1 MANVGYAT
9 LQIIPSAK
17 GFVPALNAQVAPG
30 LAAGGAAAGTK
41 FSGGFM
47 SSMKTMAG
55 PLAAMFAGTAVLGF
69 LKSAVSEGSHLAET
83 TSKIG
88 VIFEGSSAG
97 IMKWSENS
105 AKAMGMSQQL
115 ALDSAA
121 SFAIFGQSAGLTGES
136 LNGFS
141 TKLGGLSSDMASFFD
156 TSPEEAAVAISAA
169 LRGES
174 EPIRKYGVL
183 LNEAGNKAMALK
195 LGLISTTAEAL
206 TPANRVLAVN
216 AQIWE
221 QTTKAQGDFART
233 AGGVANKT
241 RTVSAEMT
249 NLKSK
254 IGGGLQPVVQ
264 KFLGVMSGI
273 LSLIGKIPGPVAVF
287 VAVFATVITAF
298 VLGKTA
304 VTLFN
309 LAFKALN
316 TLVKANYVVI
326 AIALI
331 VAGLVMLYTKSE
343 TFRKVVNAAFIAVA
357 KVVGAVVGGILTYI
371 SLFIKAYTFAITT
384 VLNVLSKIPVI
395 GDKFKGAS
403 EAVSRM
409 STGITSSLDK
419 MAKGASA
426 SFGKFATDL
435 VKVPSKAEE
444 AAAATK
450 KVAAE
455 KLAAATAAAKAA
467 AADKAKTAAAAS
479 VEGKKL
485 AATALK
491 ALPAS
496 IGASFI
502 KGVQGSTDTIKATF
516 TKLAAI
522 VKDIGNKKLVA
533 AVADTQKKILA
544 LATNRDAL
552 SESYKSAKES
562 LSSLKDEAKN
572 YLRSVSDA
580 VVASGNIANGRS
592 FTNMVRTL
600 TLSVTKAKEFN
611 NVIAGLKNA
620 GLNNTSLSQ
629 LVEAGPAAGLK
640 AAKALLASG
649 TGGVAII
656 NDLTTQLK
664 AQGDSIGKTI
674 TGSIYDAA
682 TLEAEAAVKKIGEDL
697 TTIETQIVSV
707 AAALA
712 KEIAK
717 ISKIA
722 APVWL
727 ADLVAQTSYTVP
739 KSVGVTNL
747 PKSTTTT
754 AKTTAKSDSAA
765 SVVINTYNPIAE
777 PTSVTISRT
786 MTKLAMIGAYDK

>member
-30 LAAGGAAAGTK
+30 MAAAGAASGAK

-47 SSMKTMAG
+47 GSMKTMAG

-69 LKSAVSEGSHLAET
+69 LKSAITEGSNLAET
-83 TSKIG
+83 VSKAN
-88 VIFEGSSAG
+88 VIFGSGAEAVN
-97 IMKWSENS
+97 KWSENS

-115 ALDSAA
+115 AIDSAS
-121 SFAIFGQSAGLTGES
+121 SFAVFGKSAGMTGDALS
-136 LNGFS
+136 GFA
-141 TKLGGLSSDMASFFD
+141 TKLGGLSSDMASFSN
-156 TSPEEAAVAISAA
+156 TSPEEAATAISAA

-174 EPIRKYGVL
+174 EPIRRYGVL

-216 AQIWE
+216 AQIWA
-221 QTTKAQGDFART
+221 QTTDAQGDFART

-249 NLKSK
+249 NLKAK
-254 IGGGLQPVVQ
+254 IGTGLQPVV
-264 KFLGVMSGI
+264 KTFLGFLAGLI
-273 LSLIGKIPGPVAVF
+273 SLIGKIPGPVAVF

-304 VTLFN
+304 ITLFN
-309 LAFKALN
+309 LGFKALN
-316 TLVKANYVVI
+316 TLVRTNYIVI

-331 VAGLVMLYTKSE
+331 VAGLIMLYTKSD
-343 TFRKVVNAAFIAVA
+343 TFRKIVNENFIKVA

-371 SLFIKAYTFAITT
+371 SAFIKMYTLAITT
-384 VLNVLSKIPVI
+384 VLNLLARIPVI
-395 GDKFKGAS
+395 GDKFKSAS
-403 EAVSRM
+403 DAVNKM

-419 MAKGASA
+419 MANGASA

-435 VKVPSKAEE
+435 VKVPTAAEN
-444 AAAATK
+444 AAAAAK

-455 KLAAATAAAKAA
+455 KLAAATAASKAA
-467 AADKAKTAAAAS
+467 AAEKAKVAS
-479 VEGKKL
+479 VASAEGKKL

-491 ALPAS
+491 ALPSA

-502 KGVQGSTDTIKATF
+502 KGVQGSTDTIKTTF

-522 VKDIGNKKLVA
+522 VKDIGNKTLVA
-533 AVADTQKKILA
+533 AVAETQKKILA
-544 LATNRDAL
+544 LATSRDAL
-552 SESYKSAKES
+552 SETYKSAKES
-562 LSSLKDEAKN
+562 LSSLKDEAKS

-580 VVASGNIANGRS
+580 VVASGNIANGRN

-600 TLSVTKAKEFN
+600 TMSVAKAKEFN
-611 NVIAGLKNA
+611 NVIAGLKGA

-656 NDLTTQLK
+656 NDLNSQLK

-674 TGSIYDAA
+674 TGSIFDAA
-682 TLEAEAAVKKIGEDL
+682 TLEAEAAVKKIGDDL
-697 TTIETQIVSV
+697 TTMETQIVSV

-722 APVWL
+722 APIWL
-727 ADLVAQTSYTVP
+727 ADLIAQTSYTVP

-747 PKSTTTT
+747 PKTGTTSSNGVTGNR
-754 AKTTAKSDSAA
+754 SATN
-765 SVVINTYNPIAE
+765 VVVNTYNPISE